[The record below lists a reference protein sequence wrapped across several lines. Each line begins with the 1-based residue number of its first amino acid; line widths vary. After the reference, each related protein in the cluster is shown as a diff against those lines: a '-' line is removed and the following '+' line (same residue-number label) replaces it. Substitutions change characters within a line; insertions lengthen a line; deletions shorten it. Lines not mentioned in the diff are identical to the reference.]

1 MVRVIDYSL
10 NDHLIVEKTLIRL
23 SNSRC
28 HAMLSHDAFLIY
40 SRFEFRHIIRNL
52 TYLHSTFISYLNVFL
67 WITWLD
73 NHTCIQ
79 RKGIFRLNFNANF
92 PLGCINF
99 IITYYLYA
107 KQDIMKLKNVKYF
120 EEHIFISHI
129 QLDPS

>member
-40 SRFEFRHIIRNL
+40 SRFEFRHIIRNSI
-52 TYLHSTFISYLNVFL
+52 YLHSTFISYLNVFL

-79 RKGIFRLNFNANF
+79 RKGIFRLFYM
-92 PLGCINF
+92 NF
-99 IITYYLYA
+99 IITQYISTEDKRLWNQ
-107 KQDIMKLKNVKYF
+107 KQNVKYF